1 MEISHAKMRQT
12 QTFFPHSQLGFP
24 RFGAARWREGGPAR
38 SCRIRPIARWRED
51 PIPAAHSSAP
61 LKPIHSGSRSR
72 VPARTV
78 CNSSTGCLTV
88 VGLTCAAVAATL
100 IVCPLR
106 RRNKTRSEVSSPS
119 PTQAPQIN
127 SSSSRSGI
135 CSGSLSPATPAV
147 TIKSSVA
154 KSKYTWSQGGS
165 LRHPRAPA
173 GGAAAFS
180 GSGVAGS
187 AIMNLSLEPLWSE
200 SQAKFK
206 AYAVT

>member
-1 MEISHAKMRQT
+1 MRRCDKRNI
-12 QTFFPHSQLGFP
+12 FLSRGHLGFP
-24 RFGAARWREGGPAR
+24 RFGAARWRERGPAR

-88 VGLTCAAVAATL
+88 VGLKCAAVAATL

-119 PTQAPQIN
+119 PTLHKPT
-127 SSSSRSGI
+127 RPV
-135 CSGSLSPATPAV
+135 LS
-147 TIKSSVA
+147 
-154 KSKYTWSQGGS
+154 
-165 LRHPRAPA
+165 
-173 GGAAAFS
+173 
-180 GSGVAGS
+180 AGS
-187 AIMNLSLEPLWSE
+187 AAEAFHQQLPQLPSSPQLQSRSKRGPKGAHCAIRAPPLEERIPASPDPP
-200 SQAKFK
+200 S
-206 AYAVT
+206 

>member
-1 MEISHAKMRQT
+1 MLFTRSLARCAKTDAKMRQT
-12 QTFFPHSQLGFP
+12 FFFWSRGHLGFP
-24 RFGAARWREGGPAR
+24 RFGAARWRERGPPR
-38 SCRIRPIARWRED
+38 SCRMRPIARWREN

-78 CNSSTGCLTV
+78 CNSSTGCLTA

-119 PTQAPQIN
+119 PTQAPQTN
-127 SSSSRSGI
+127 SSSSLSGI

-154 KSKYTWSQGGS
+154 KSK
-165 LRHPRAPA
+165 
-173 GGAAAFS
+173 
-180 GSGVAGS
+180 
-187 AIMNLSLEPLWSE
+187 
-200 SQAKFK
+200 
-206 AYAVT
+206 